1 MTERFVVIDIV
12 TGEYLAERFLRGFYL
27 TSDISKA
34 IQAKTEADAQEKI
47 KKQSV
52 KSADAFKVES
62 IQVS

>member
-47 KKQSV
+47 KKQS
-52 KSADAFKVES
+52 AY
-62 IQVS
+62 

>member
-27 TSDISKA
+27 TSDISQA